1 MTHIAIQEKKE
12 GKVVEMSNKPARNAT
27 LKDRLSR
34 SREIN
39 ISVIGRKSGRT
50 ISNPIWFVFDDDKL
64 YLLPVKG
71 SDTQWYKN
79 VLKNPS
85 IHIKAGGAEA
95 EFKAIPITDPKQVLS
110 VVEKFREK
118 YGASDV
124 KKYYSR
130 FDVALLAQMQ

>member
-1 MTHIAIQEKKE
+1 
-12 GKVVEMSNKPARNAT
+12 MSNKPARKDT

-34 SREIN
+34 SREIH
-39 ISVIGRKSGRT
+39 ISVTGRKSGRT
-50 ISNPIWFVFDDDKL
+50 ISNPVWFVSDEDKL
-64 YLLPVKG
+64 YLLPVQG

-95 EFKAIPITDPKQVLS
+95 EFRAIPITDPKQVLS

-130 FDVALLAQMQ
+130 FDVAVLAQAK